1 MRPNDDFLDQIL
13 ALDNE
18 NQRRIALEEQP
29 LVETLPKLSD
39 LPDLPKPWHYEFW
52 KDIPDPSEIPFRLRH
67 LHVKLDDDLDQSIA
81 QLNPD
86 GLAYCKNSSTREVK
100 ADNTE
105 TVNKSF
111 SNYNLAQ
118 MELASS
124 NPFKMSATIS
134 RDCLKDKKRS
144 PSVSEES
151 SWEYYSDSESEIE

>member
-1 MRPNDDFLDQIL
+1 MD
-13 ALDNE
+13 
-18 NQRRIALEEQP
+18 
-29 LVETLPKLSD
+29 TLPRLSD

-67 LHVKLDDDLDQSIA
+67 VHVKLDDDLDQAIA

-86 GLAYCKNSSTREVK
+86 GLSFCKNPNLSTVEAK
-100 ADNTE
+100 NTHTE

-111 SNYNLAQ
+111 SSYNLSQ

-134 RDCLKDKKRS
+134 RDYLKEKIRS

-151 SWEYYSDSESEIE
+151 SWEYYSDSESESE